1 MLITTRKLARC
12 GVNRALQLV
21 AAAIVVEIAA
31 QQERLP
37 LNERTIERKL
47 CILCP
52 AFEHGGTSAQR
63 LDLGFKLRHR
73 TRVAQPDKLAPS
85 GSGIGSS
92 NSRLRAILVPRWE
105 PCRLTRGWFDDN

>member
-92 NSRLRAILVPRWE
+92 NSRLPAIPWFHDGNRA
-105 PCRLTRGWFDDN
+105 D